1 MGRFAA
7 RVQKVQKVLPAFS
20 GRVQRGWYRPWGHC
34 VAQVQRVHKVQKVQ
48 RVVVAAS
55 PQFYSQPPKAAYNM
69 APKGAVPRQRSD
81 TI

>member
-20 GRVQRGWYRPWGHC
+20 GR
-34 VAQVQRVHKVQKVQ
+34 VQ

>member
-1 MGRFAA
+1 MVSPGSLLMGRFAA
-7 RVQKVQKVLPAFS
+7 RVQKVRPAF
-20 GRVQRGWYRPWGHC
+20 GGL
-34 VAQVQRVHKVQKVQ
+34 VQRVHKVQKVQ